1 MKIVEKCLTNLIKDE
16 DFQFVVT
23 RISEGLFQLWTSTYL
38 PDFSSLGV
46 QSRKKAFGTSIVDIF
61 KFLTLDTYFSKDFG
75 YFLEDEIG
83 VQSWY
88 IPSEIRVKKHYER
101 SKIF

>member
-1 MKIVEKCLTNLIKDE
+1 MKIVEKCLTNLIKNE

-23 RISEGLFQLWTSTYL
+23 RISEDLFQLWTSTYL

-46 QSRKKAFGTSIVDIF
+46 QSRKKAFGTSSVDIF

-75 YFLEDEIG
+75 YF
-83 VQSWY
+83 
-88 IPSEIRVKKHYER
+88 
-101 SKIF
+101 

>member
-1 MKIVEKCLTNLIKDE
+1 MDEKCLTNLIKNE

-46 QSRKKAFGTSIVDIF
+46 QSRKKAFGSSIVDEF
-61 KFLTLDTYFSKDFG
+61 KFLTLETYFF
-75 YFLEDEIG
+75 YRFRQFFLEDEKG
-83 VQSWY
+83 VQNWY
-88 IPSEIRVKKHYER
+88 IPWEIRV
-101 SKIF
+101 